1 MQAGIKIKWQG
12 PQGTRVYDITELDDY
27 QLRRFLESKN
37 RGNLLNMIFHLVN
50 LTRGVIVI
58 DDEPTNDESTVHD
71 SEQRSEESRGTG
83 SGDRGDDKEVTPST
97 PTASHDQD
105 NALGSG
111 A

>member
-12 PQGTRVYDITELDDY
+12 PQGTRVYDITELDDG

-71 SEQRSEESRGTG
+71 SEQRAEEGGRTG
-83 SGDRGDDKEVTPST
+83 SGNRGDNQEVVSST
-97 PTASHDQD
+97 TAVSHDQD
-105 NALGSG
+105 NAPSSG